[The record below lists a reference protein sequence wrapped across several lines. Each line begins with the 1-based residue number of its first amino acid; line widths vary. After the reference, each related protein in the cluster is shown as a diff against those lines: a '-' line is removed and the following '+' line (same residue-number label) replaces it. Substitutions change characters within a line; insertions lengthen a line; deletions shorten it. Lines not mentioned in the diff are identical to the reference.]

1 MADTLELLVDG
12 GKATAGPPIGPAL
25 GPLGVNVVQI
35 VKDINEKTKAFDGM
49 KVPVKLVIDAKTKKY
64 EITVGTPP
72 TSALILKELK
82 LEKGSGAT
90 STNKVG
96 NLTVEQIKRIA
107 EMKKGSVL
115 GKTLMERMVEVSGT
129 CVSMGVTIEG
139 KDPREFQRDLMDGVH
154 AKHTKE

>member
-25 GPLGVNVVQI
+25 GPLGVNVVLI
-35 VKDINEKTKAFDGM
+35 VKEINEKTKAFDGM
-49 KVPVKLVIDAKTKKY
+49 KVPVKLVIDPKTKKH

-72 TSALILKELK
+72 TSALIVKELK
-82 LEKGSGAT
+82 IEKGSGAT

-96 NLTVEQIKRIA
+96 NLTTAQIKKIA
-107 EMKKGSVL
+107 EMKKDSLL

-139 KDPREFQRDLMDGVH
+139 KDPREYQRNLYDGDV
-154 AKHTKE
+154 KVPK